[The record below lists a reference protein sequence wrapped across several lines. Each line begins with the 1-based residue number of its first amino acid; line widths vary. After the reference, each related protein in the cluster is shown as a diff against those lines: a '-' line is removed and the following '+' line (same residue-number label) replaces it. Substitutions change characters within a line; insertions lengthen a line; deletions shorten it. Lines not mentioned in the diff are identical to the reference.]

1 MKILIFIFLLL
12 FNTHSFG
19 SEKEFK
25 VLLRKKN
32 SYATYL
38 TFKILP
44 DLVSNESFD
53 GKNFKIV
60 LGKTNTPIPFFHE
73 NGDLILKAATVYYH
87 LNDARNFW
95 IQKMGSEMAQSLQ
108 KITVRLEIKNQFDEL
123 GHFAHDNRNPQYNN
137 ALSIPEG
144 ETPEWVPQSRRDKWF
159 KEIWYRPLKVIPT
172 KELGSLGPNPLTISL
187 MALQNPL
194 ISFLKNEVNNRIARE
209 FFYRNFLKR
218 PLLEDLFRYAGTY
231 ALFKLI
237 HYSSKRGDQL
247 FKEKYYYLDT
257 AMVPEISYHEYAH
270 IILSEKLQMTHSTPV
285 NEGLADYF
293 AAAQTNLSKIYASVP
308 KRSNS
313 ATKNT
318 KEKKKYIHWDE
329 LNRNASSDFTL
340 SVLWDVRESLGEKMG
355 NSVIYESRKYLSTDS
370 SNISHELLNA
380 ILRACEVKCEQPKRD
395 KLKLFE
401 TFSWKGF

>member
-1 MKILIFIFLLL
+1 MKILIFLISLLL
-12 FNTHSFG
+12 NAHSFG
-19 SEKEFK
+19 GEKEFK
-25 VLLRKKN
+25 VLLRKRN
-32 SYATYL
+32 SYVTYL
-38 TFKILP
+38 AFKKLP
-44 DLVSNESFD
+44 NLLSNDSFD
-53 GKNFKIV
+53 GKHFKIV

-73 NGDLILKAATVYYH
+73 NEDLILKAATVYYH

-144 ETPEWVPQSRRDKWF
+144 ETPEWVPQSRKDKWF
-159 KEIWYRPLKVIPT
+159 KEIWYRPMKIIPT
-172 KELGSLGPNPLTISL
+172 KELGSLGPNPLTLSL

-209 FFYRNFLKR
+209 FFYRNYLKR

-270 IILSEKLQMTHSTPV
+270 IILSENLQMTHSTPV

-293 AAAQTNLSKIYASVP
+293 AAAQTNLTKIYASVP

-318 KEKKKYIHWDE
+318 REKKKYTHWDE

-355 NSVIYESRKYLSTDS
+355 NSVIYEARKYLSTDR
-370 SNISHELLNA
+370 SNISNELLNA
-380 ILRACEVKCEQPKRD
+380 ILRACEVKCEKPQRD